1 MLPLIAGSKETQSNF
16 NCYTRRVKT
25 ILETA
30 ALRFT
35 GAPRLLICPN
45 CLSLTKHKVFQE
57 ADCVTVLGVPVA
69 RRLRREILEC
79 EECGDT
85 HEVPGILAA
94 GGLEQAGAPVRRS
107 GGRRS
112 PVLRILAI
120 AGMLV
125 LTLALL
131 IGVILIVPRMG

>member
-1 MLPLIAGSKETQSNF
+1 M
-16 NCYTRRVKT
+16 KT
-25 ILETA
+25 LVETA

-45 CLSLTKHKVFQE
+45 CLSLTKHRVFQE
-57 ADCVTVLGVPVA
+57 ADCVTVLGVPIA

-79 EECGDT
+79 EQCGDS

-94 GGLEQAGAPVRRS
+94 GGIEQAGTPAKPR
-107 GGRRS
+107 GGKRS
-112 PVLRILAI
+112 PVLRVLLT
-120 AGMLV
+120 AGLLV

-131 IGVILIVPRMG
+131 IGVILLGPRLP